1 MFEYE
6 GKLSK
11 IYTCAIVFVKM
22 ELRKVFLGDKRI
34 AREFIRKCE
43 SED

>member
-1 MFEYE
+1 MRR
-6 GKLSK
+6 KTSK
-11 IYTCAIVFVKM
+11 IYTCAIVFAKI
-22 ELRKVFLGDKRI
+22 ELGKVFLRDKRI

>member
-1 MFEYE
+1 MRRET
-6 GKLSK
+6 LK

-34 AREFIRKCE
+34 AREFTEKYE
-43 SED
+43 SKN

>member
-1 MFEYE
+1 MRRET
-6 GKLSK
+6 LK
-11 IYTCAIVFVKM
+11 IYTCAIVFAKI
-22 ELRKVFLGDKRI
+22 ELGNVFLGDKRI

>member
-6 GKLSK
+6 GKLQ
-11 IYTCAIVFVKM
+11 ICNIFGKM
-22 ELRKVFLGDKRI
+22 DLEKVFLGDKRI
-34 AREFIRKCE
+34 ACEFIRKCE